1 MVFLVP
7 APLAK
12 VALGTKRKAQGVLFL
27 FVVAFLVWLSAAF
40 YNKTFITVTPV
51 TLQTSHIGTQL
62 ALGAD
67 VKLRGII
74 VGDVRKVSTTGNGAT
89 IKLALQPAKAKL
101 IPSDVVAR
109 ILPKTLFGQ
118 KFVDLV
124 IPTQTTPNQ
133 PSLHSGSVI
142 NEDHS
147 RNAIEVEQVLDNILP
162 VIDAVSPQQLN
173 VTLTNLANALEGR
186 GDELGQNL
194 VNLDTYLRRF
204 NQHLPSF
211 TTDISELASV
221 ADSYSQAA
229 PDLLHFL
236 ANSAF
241 TSQTITA
248 KQNTLAQFLRDTT
261 SFANTA
267 TGVLTDNETRLI
279 QLGQVSAPILG
290 ELASRAGDISQTIDG
305 LAEIAPKLEE
315 VFGSGTNKNWLHIL
329 LIPVSPKG
337 AYVAPNDCPKYVN
350 KEGSQYGP
358 NCGVGSS
365 AGSADTGA
373 ASVLPSDIS
382 ADLKALGPES
392 PTNSG
397 AAPDVVGSP
406 AEQKL
411 IASIVGAVTGQ
422 QASTNFTDESV
433 ADLLLGPM
441 LRGTT
446 VTAQ

>member
-1 MVFLVP
+1 VVFLVP
-7 APLAK
+7 PPLAK
-12 VALGTKRKAQGVLFL
+12 VARGTKRKAQGVLFL
-27 FVVAFLVWLSAAF
+27 MVVAFLVWLSAAF

-51 TLQTSHIGTQL
+51 TLKTSHIGTQL

-101 IPSDVVAR
+101 IPQDVVAR

-124 IPTQTTPNQ
+124 VPAQTTPDQ
-133 PSLHSGSVI
+133 ESLHSGSVI

-147 RNAIEVEQVLDNILP
+147 RNAIEVEQVLNNILP
-162 VIDAVSPQQLN
+162 VIQAVSPQQLN
-173 VTLTNLANALEGR
+173 VTLTNLADALEGR
-186 GDELGQNL
+186 GDQLGQNL
-194 VNLDTYLRRF
+194 VNLDDYLRRF
-204 NQHLPSF
+204 NTHLPSF

-221 ADSYSQAA
+221 ADSYDKAA
-229 PDLLHFL
+229 PDLLRFL
-236 ANSAF
+236 DNSAF
-241 TSQTITA
+241 TSQTVTA
-248 KQNTLAQFLRDTT
+248 KQNTLLQFLRDTT
-261 SFANTA
+261 SFADTA

-279 QLGQVSAPILG
+279 QLGQVANPILG
-290 ELASRAGDISQTIDG
+290 ELASRAGDIRLTVDG
-305 LAEIAPKLEE
+305 LAEIAPKLEA
-315 VFGSGTNKNWLHIL
+315 VFGSGTNKNWLHID

-358 NCGVGSS
+358 NCGVGS
-365 AGSADTGA
+365 AAASADTG
-373 ASVLPSDIS
+373 S
-382 ADLKALGPES
+382 ATVLKALGPA
-392 PTNSG
+392 PAANSG
-397 AAPDVVGSP
+397 ASADVVGSP

-411 IASIVGAVTGQ
+411 ISTIVGAVTTR
-422 QASTNFTDESV
+422 QASTDLTDESV
-433 ADLLLGPM
+433 ADLLLGPI

-446 VTAQ
+446 VTAP

>member
-1 MVFLVP
+1 VVFLVP
-7 APLAK
+7 PPLAK
-12 VALGTKRKAQGVLFL
+12 VAQGTKRKAQGVLFL

-51 TLQTSHIGTQL
+51 TLETSHIGTQL
-62 ALGAD
+62 GLGAD
-67 VKLRGII
+67 VKMRGVI
-74 VGDVRKVSTTGNGAT
+74 VGEVRGVSTTGNGA
-89 IKLALQPAKAKL
+89 IIRLALQPAKAKV
-101 IPSDVVAR
+101 IPQGIVAR

-124 IPTQTTPNQ
+124 IPPGLPAHEQ
-133 PSLHSGSVI
+133 SLHSGSVI

-147 RNAIEVEQVLDNILP
+147 QNAIEVETVLDNILP
-162 VIDAVSPQQLN
+162 VIDAVSPAQLN
-173 VTLTNLANALEGR
+173 VTLTNLADALEGR
-186 GDELGQNL
+186 GDEAGQNL
-194 VNLDTYLRRF
+194 VNLDNYLRQF
-204 NQHLPSF
+204 NQHLPNF

-221 ADSYSQAA
+221 ADSYTKAA
-229 PDLLHFL
+229 PDLLRFL
-236 ANSAF
+236 ENSAF

-248 KQNTLAQFLRDTT
+248 KQDTLRQFLADTT

-305 LAEIAPKLEE
+305 LAEIAPKLRE
-315 VFGSGTNKNWLHIL
+315 VFGTGSNKNWLHIS

-350 KEGSQYGP
+350 KEGSQFGP
-358 NCGVGSS
+358 NCGG
-365 AGSADTGA
+365 GSAAGTADA
-373 ASVLPSDIS
+373 AAARVLSQ
-382 ADLKALGPES
+382 LGPL
-392 PTNSG
+392 PAANSG
-397 AAPDVVGSP
+397 ASSDVVGSP

-411 IASIVGAVTGQ
+411 IASIVGAVTNQ
-422 QASTNFTDESV
+422 QARTNLTDESV